1 MKRLHLTLVVCL
13 FFSWVAFA
21 QPAARR
27 ADAAPVGILKA
38 GTAKVNITPEKPR
51 YPVHDSLYARS
62 LVLEAGDV
70 RIAFISMDLGVYT
83 NENIRRTLMR
93 RYGLTELYWSNS
105 HTHSGQTPR
114 EAYLLQ
120 QLDKAMRLAM
130 ADRFEARV
138 SAGHRQFFPIAFNRL
153 IVRDNG
159 RAMESWEGDD
169 HYLPVNT
176 DRLVHGPIDPS
187 VGVIKFE
194 DLSGQ
199 TRALIMNFAS
209 HPDVVWNN
217 FEISADYVGY
227 ATKYT
232 EEAFGGKVNCL
243 FIQGGAGNQ
252 APLYKDGGRQSP
264 DDPRPA
270 RYDLIDR
277 MGRLLSIETVKL
289 AKSLYPD
296 TREEG
301 SILVKADSLFFTGR
315 FNKTIHDDIHFST
328 IVLNRCIAIA
338 TCSGEPFIQFQ
349 LDWKRR
355 MQGEATPFLFG
366 YTWNGGRWP
375 NYLPDIRS
383 ACLGGFGADNGMPD
397 IIEIGAPEKIFDKIL
412 ENYYRLTLPLM
423 NQ

>member
-1 MKRLHLTLVVCL
+1 MKRLILIPALL
-13 FFSWVAFA
+13 LAAFGTA
-21 QPAARR
+21 LAQTAAQQPAS
-27 ADAAPVGILKA
+27 VSGGILRA

-51 YPVHDSLYARS
+51 YPVHDSLYART

-70 RIAFISMDLGVYT
+70 RIAFISLDLGVYT
-83 NENIRRTLMR
+83 NENIRRTLMQ
-93 RYGLTELYWSNS
+93 RYGLTELYLSNS
-105 HTHSGQTPR
+105 HTHSGQNPR
-114 EAYLLQ
+114 EAFLLER
-120 QLDKAMRLAM
+120 LDKAMRLAM
-130 ADRFEARV
+130 AGRFEARV
-138 SAGHRQFFPIAFNRL
+138 SAGHRSFFPIAFNRL

-199 TRALIMNFAS
+199 PRALIMNFAS

-227 ATKYT
+227 ATRYT

-270 RYDLIDR
+270 KYELIDR

-289 AKSLYPD
+289 AQSLYPD

-301 SILVKADSLFFTGR
+301 SILVKADSLLFTGR
-315 FNKTIHDDIHFST
+315 FDKTIHDDIHFST
-328 IVLNRCIAIA
+328 IVLNRHIAIA

-397 IIEIGAPEKIFDKIL
+397 IIEIGAPEKIFDRIL

-423 NQ
+423 RP